1 MPEAD
6 PTIVL
11 ATNWQAATAIATIVY
26 AVCTALAL
34 LGVLFIWKQLKATN
48 RARRLEALT
57 QIYTEL
63 HSEQAKSDRAAIY
76 ESSLDQISDRDFQVL
91 TRRRVWRD

>member
-48 RARRLEALT
+48 RARTLEALT